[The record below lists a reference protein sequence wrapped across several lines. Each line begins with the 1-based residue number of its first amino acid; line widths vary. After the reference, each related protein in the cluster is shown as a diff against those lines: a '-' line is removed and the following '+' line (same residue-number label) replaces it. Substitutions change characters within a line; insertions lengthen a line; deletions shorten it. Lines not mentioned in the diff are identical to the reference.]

1 MVTNGVRDL
10 VSPNEQAAAN
20 NALQPA
26 GSAQSSAIQ
35 QKPTHTEA
43 EPPPAKASTSKTE
56 IPLESVVQQLNSF
69 LEESGRSLSF
79 SIDQGSG
86 KTVVKVYN
94 SGTDELIRQFPAEE
108 ALKLAEILQEHNG
121 DVSGLLFDTQ
131 A

>member
-20 NALQPA
+20 KLQQA
-26 GSAQSSAIQ
+26 GSAPASAIQ

-43 EPPPAKASTSKTE
+43 EPPPAQASTSKIE

-94 SGTDELIRQFPAEE
+94 SGTDELIRQFPAEQ
-108 ALKLAEILQEHNG
+108 ALKLAEVLQEHNG
-121 DVSGLLFDTQ
+121 EVSGLLFDAQ